1 MFQYCSIPRFFFSI
15 RKTIKPLLIISIFL
29 SLSCN
34 SQKSEEN
41 AIQDK
46 NSPKPNIIFILTDDF
61 GYGDLGVLFQNERK
75 EMGDRSEPWLLTP
88 NLDKM
93 ASEGARLP
101 QHYSAAPVC
110 APSRASLL
118 LGVSQGQSNVR
129 DNQFDKALEDNYT
142 LGTVMHEAG
151 YSTVA
156 IGKWGLQGKAEAPN
170 WPAHPLKRGF
180 DSYYGYIRHVDGHEH
195 YPKEGVYRGAK
206 EVYEDY
212 KEVTNDLDKCYTG
225 DLFTA
230 RAKKYIIDH
239 QKNEKDRPFFMY
251 LAYDTPHAV
260 LELPTQEYPK
270 GSGLNGGLQW
280 LGTPGEMINTASG
293 EVDSY
298 MDQAYKDQTYDD
310 DSDSSTD
317 EVPWPDTYKRFATV
331 NKRIDNQVGDIIQLL
346 KDLNID
352 KNTLVIFTSDN
363 GPSRESYLPKEY
375 ENYTPEFF
383 NNYAHFDGIKRD
395 CYEGGVRMATL
406 AMWPGTIPAG
416 SVVKS
421 PSISYDWMPT
431 FAEAA
436 GIAAPI
442 KSDGV
447 SILSSLTGKK
457 NEKDSKIYVEY
468 FHSGSTPEYP
478 EFGDNHQDTKRKQMQ
493 MIRMKDMVGV
503 RYNIQSESDDFKIYN
518 VLKDPGQRNNIASE
532 NADLQKK
539 MKEKVLQMRHT
550 DTSAPRTYDNAIVPD
565 VKKDNLKIGLLV
577 KSYNNV
583 LPWISS
589 IDDNPLNKEDVKTI
603 NGKNFKGNL
612 VVFEGYIDVPE
623 NGLYTFSI
631 DSDNK
636 TFMRV
641 HDITAID
648 GDFGNKQ
655 RNYPVN
661 LAKGFHPIKL
671 YIQGERAIDLKNLK
685 LKWNT
690 KSSSVEVSPQ
700 AFFHI

>member
-1 MFQYCSIPRFFFSI
+1 MVDITDKEKRVITDLVSMELISTDKKKVLKGILDRIENKRSIELYVDGAADLHS
-15 RKTIKPLLIISIFL
+15 KTAGI
-29 SLSCN
+29 
-34 SQKSEEN
+34 
-41 AIQDK
+41 
-46 NSPKPNIIFILTDDF
+46 
-61 GYGDLGVLFQNERK
+61 GGVLFQNERK

-298 MDQAYKDQTYDD
+298 MDPAYKDQTYDD

-346 KDLNID
+346 KDLNTQCGRVLSP
-352 KNTLVIFTSDN
+352 NL
-363 GPSRESYLPKEY
+363 
-375 ENYTPEFF
+375 
-383 NNYAHFDGIKRD
+383 NN
-395 CYEGGVRMATL
+395 
-406 AMWPGTIPAG
+406 
-416 SVVKS
+416 
-421 PSISYDWMPT
+421 
-431 FAEAA
+431 
-436 GIAAPI
+436 
-442 KSDGV
+442 
-447 SILSSLTGKK
+447 
-457 NEKDSKIYVEY
+457 
-468 FHSGSTPEYP
+468 
-478 EFGDNHQDTKRKQMQ
+478 
-493 MIRMKDMVGV
+493 
-503 RYNIQSESDDFKIYN
+503 
-518 VLKDPGQRNNIASE
+518 
-532 NADLQKK
+532 
-539 MKEKVLQMRHT
+539 
-550 DTSAPRTYDNAIVPD
+550 
-565 VKKDNLKIGLLV
+565 
-577 KSYNNV
+577 
-583 LPWISS
+583 
-589 IDDNPLNKEDVKTI
+589 KTI
-603 NGKNFKGNL
+603 EK
-612 VVFEGYIDVPE
+612 YW
-623 NGLYTFSI
+623 LYM
-631 DSDNK
+631 D
-636 TFMRV
+636 
-641 HDITAID
+641 
-648 GDFGNKQ
+648 
-655 RNYPVN
+655 
-661 LAKGFHPIKL
+661 
-671 YIQGERAIDLKNLK
+671 
-685 LKWNT
+685 
-690 KSSSVEVSPQ
+690 
-700 AFFHI
+700 